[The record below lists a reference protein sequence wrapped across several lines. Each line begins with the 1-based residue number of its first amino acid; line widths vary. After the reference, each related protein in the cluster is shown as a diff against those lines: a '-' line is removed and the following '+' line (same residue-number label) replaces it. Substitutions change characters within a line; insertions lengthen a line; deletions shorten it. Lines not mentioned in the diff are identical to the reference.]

1 MLESMDIP
9 REISPDLLDRL
20 LAILVDR
27 PLIMEVLK
35 KNLPKDI
42 NLQTLLEVLESI
54 NGIAISD
61 IEIREFL
68 ANPSKS
74 WKDSIY
80 KN

>member
-1 MLESMDIP
+1 MDIP

-61 IEIREFL
+61 FEIREF
-68 ANPSKS
+68 
-74 WKDSIY
+74 
-80 KN
+80 